1 MEERIKQNKKKLRK
15 KKMKAGEQKQQKMN
29 KE

>member
-1 MEERIKQNKKKLRK
+1 MEERIKQNKKKLRE
-15 KKMKAGEQKQQKMN
+15 KKMKSGEQKQQKMH